1 MVSESV
7 FAAHFSIEVAN
18 LWVCG
23 SLPKFTSG

>member
-1 MVSESV
+1 VSESV
-7 FAAHFSIEVAN
+7 FAAHFSGEFAN